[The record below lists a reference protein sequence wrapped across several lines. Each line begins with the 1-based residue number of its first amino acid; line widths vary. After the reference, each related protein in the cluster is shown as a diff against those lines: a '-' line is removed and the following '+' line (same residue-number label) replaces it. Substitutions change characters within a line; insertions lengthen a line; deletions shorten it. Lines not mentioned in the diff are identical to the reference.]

1 MSLEDETPSSRVD
14 PEPPPARE
22 ERSRWP
28 GWIWGI
34 PIAAV
39 LIVGWLALKQFSN
52 SGTVVT
58 VIFPGAQGIS
68 AGQTDVEYDGLK
80 VGQVETV
87 KLEKDL
93 VHVKT
98 DIRLFPEMEGHLGP
112 GTMFWISG
120 PRLSDLSSIRS
131 IISGPSI
138 GMQPESGN
146 KQDEYQGLAEPP
158 AVPEKVE
165 GTHYVLHATR
175 LGTVA
180 RGSQIYFHDLKVG
193 LIEDATLEADQS
205 FAIAA
210 FVKAPYDKLV
220 HDDTRFWNAGA
231 VQISTQGSGPRV
243 QLQGISAL
251 LSGAVDFDTP
261 RTLPAGAVAANG
273 HAFTL
278 YVSKSEADFAPGPQ
292 AVSYRAVFGADAG
305 SLTEGAAVNL
315 AGTQVGSVQSA
326 HLEYDPESGTLHE
339 LVTFAIQPSR
349 IPLAGG
355 AKWPASGRTEMD
367 ALMNRLIAQGLRA
380 QPGSSIPLVGP
391 KDVELAFVKQAA
403 PASLIEGDPPEIPSE
418 SGGSGI
424 DGIMA
429 SVSGVATKIDNL
441 PLDQIADNIHTIT
454 SRLADLSKSPELTH
468 SLESLHQSL
477 ANVEKVTA
485 TAKIDVPALLAALRK
500 AATDAQGAVS
510 AARNLISSTAGN
522 GPMGMNTAGL
532 NQTLYE
538 VSRAAASIRQLT
550 DYLTLHPSALI
561 RGRQ

>member
-1 MSLEDETPSSRVD
+1 MSDEDETAPPRVD
-14 PEPPPARE
+14 PEPPSAKE

-34 PIAAV
+34 PVAAV
-39 LIVGWLALKQFSN
+39 LIVGWLAIRQFTN
-52 SGTVVT
+52 AGTVVT

-68 AGQTDVEYDGLK
+68 GGQTDVQYDGMK
-80 VGQVETV
+80 VGQVESV
-87 KLEKDL
+87 QLQKDL
-93 VHVKT
+93 QHVKAE
-98 DIRLFPEMEGHLGP
+98 IRLSPEMEGHLGP
-112 GTMFWISG
+112 GTAFWISG
-120 PRLSDLSSIRS
+120 PSLSDLSSIRS

-138 GMQPESGN
+138 GMQPRPGK

-158 AVPEKVE
+158 VVPERVA
-165 GTHYVLHATR
+165 GTHYVLHAPR
-175 LGTVA
+175 LGNVA
-180 RGSQIYFHDLKVG
+180 RGSQIYFRDLNVGKV
-193 LIEDATLEADQS
+193 EDTTLTSDQS
-205 FAIAA
+205 FDVDA

-231 VQISTQGSGPRV
+231 VQVSMQGPGPRV
-243 QLQGISAL
+243 QLQGIPAL

-261 RTLPAGAVAANG
+261 TSLPPGAVAAVG
-273 HAFTL
+273 HEFTL
-278 YVSKSEADFAPGPQ
+278 YTSKGEADFAPGPPSV
-292 AVSYRAVFGADAG
+292 AYRAVFGADAG
-305 SLTEGAAVNL
+305 SLAKGAAVNL
-315 AGTQVGSVQSA
+315 AGTQVGSVESA
-326 HLEYDPESGTLHE
+326 QLEYDPSSGTLRE
-339 LVTFAIQPSR
+339 LVTLAIQPSR
-349 IPLAGG
+349 IALAGG
-355 AKWPASGRTEMD
+355 AKWPPSGRTEMD

-403 PASLIEGDPPEIPSE
+403 PASLIDGDPPEIPSQ
-418 SGGSGI
+418 SVGSGI

-485 TAKIDVPALLAALRK
+485 TAKTDVPALLAALRK

-510 AARNLISSTAGN
+510 AARDLISSTAGN